1 MSAETLKAFFADIVG
16 GGHYSTTTYAL
27 EIFEGLRGDERKA
40 AEDRLIELARQGDVR
55 AVETLGSGNVTRALA
70 VLERLSAASNDL
82 GSAAARAVLK
92 LMGPDPAATARVAEG
107 GLTPSR
113 VQSAFAAFALRDAE
127 GADAIAGLLDA
138 LAHPFS
144 PTRANAILGLV
155 EKLELTPLIEPRQ
168 SPLWT
173 LMQRA
178 HNHFVSVWQPASVR
192 LRGHDLEWAYSDL
205 YLRLQQRDDRVP
217 EAMVVLGLVE
227 GLPAL
232 REALPK
238 AIERGVGGVF
248 QDGSEGALHVRQPRV
263 LREVL
268 GGGGR
273 LTEGYRPR
281 VRSSRNGIR
290 PSRAASMAAAMAG
303 PSVGRRPPRGR

>member
-1 MSAETLKAFFADIVG
+1 VSAETLKAFFSDISG
-16 GGHYSTTTYAL
+16 GGHYETTTYAL
-27 EIFEGLRGDERKA
+27 GTFAGLQGLERKA

-55 AVETLGSGNVTRALA
+55 AVETLGAGNVTRSLA

-82 GSAAARAVLK
+82 GSAAARAVLT

-107 GLTPSR
+107 VTSPSQ
-113 VQSAFAAFALRDAE
+113 VQSAFAAFALRDAV
-127 GADAIAGLLDA
+127 GPDAVAGLLDA

-155 EKLELTPLIEPRQ
+155 DKLGLTPLIVPRQ

-192 LRGHDLEWAYSDL
+192 LREVLEALLAGESPEDLGLVYARSSREADIDEVWTPNERGFDFDALLRLRGHDLEWAYSYL

-248 QDGSEGALHVRQPRV
+248 QSAMEAL
-263 LREVL
+263 EVQ
-268 GGGGR
+268 
-273 LTEGYRPR
+273 
-281 VRSSRNGIR
+281 
-290 PSRAASMAAAMAG
+290 ASA
-303 PSVGRRPPRGR
+303 VGDA

>member
-1 MSAETLKAFFADIVG
+1 VSAETLKAFFADIVG

-27 EIFEGLRGDERKA
+27 EIFDGLRGDERKT

-107 GLTPSR
+107 VLTPSR

-192 LRGHDLEWAYSDL
+192 LREVLEALLAGESPEDLGLVYARSSREADIDEVWTPNERGFDFDALLRLRGHDLEWAYSYL

-248 QDGSEGALHVRQPRV
+248 QSAMEAL
-263 LREVL
+263 EVQ
-268 GGGGR
+268 
-273 LTEGYRPR
+273 
-281 VRSSRNGIR
+281 
-290 PSRAASMAAAMAG
+290 ASA
-303 PSVGRRPPRGR
+303 VGDA